1 MATLNEKYYQLP
13 RVLRNRTNSLTS
25 QKVKEQFLEKAT
37 TLGYV
42 FDEERFNWYII
53 VDNVRYNCDDTTIN
67 DEFWSAPYLKL
78 GDFDPTNDPIAV
90 FLATGKATV
99 FDRDSKDPAD
109 LKAEFDYILE
119 RQKAILE
126 DLKGVAAAVEKTE
139 KNSVLAKNIL
149 TGVGVVVSVA
159 ATVVSL
165 GAAAPAAGAAI
176 TAATVAKTATTLSPL
191 VIKGTG
197 SFFTLRANNKLK
209 KYYARVDELTIE
221 YNNNNKRLLE
231 LDKILNPKTPMF
243 TAGDAGGNKLKL
255 TTPQIAVIGL
265 AVVIIGVLL
274 WRYNRR

>member
-139 KNSVLAKNIL
+139 KNSALAKNISNA
-149 TGVGVVVSVA
+149 VSV
-159 ATVVSL
+159 V
-165 GAAAPAAGAAI
+165 AGAAI